1 MTRLS
6 RSENY
11 MFHKYQ
17 RLITDNVEDL
27 TQNGGRA
34 NGVRIDVTSAASRSE
49 NDYGKYNYE

>member
-27 TQNGGRA
+27 TQNG
-34 NGVRIDVTSAASRSE
+34 VRIDATSAASRSE